1 MYNASE
7 GFYAYQDKNDGHALY
22 LAANHGIWYEFIPM
36 DAYHGVYSQT
46 VSLADIKPNTDYA
59 VVITTQSGLWRYIN
73 GDVIRFEDIE
83 TLHFHVVGRTKFFIN
98 TFDEKTSVDHTHKAI
113 SYACKITGASIAEY
127 TV

>member
-1 MYNASE
+1 
-7 GFYAYQDKNDGHALY
+7 
-22 LAANHGIWYEFIPM
+22 M

-46 VSLADIKPNTDYA
+46 VSLADIKPHTDYA

-113 SYACKITGASIAEY
+113 SYACKLTGASIAEY